1 MAGALDIQ
9 IDQGATFAQG
19 FQWQAGGTPINLG
32 GYTGSCVIRRSAQDT
47 EVLATASVVVTDA
60 VNGRFMVTI
69 DFADTA
75 GIPTNGTSCYDKVQ
89 CVFDVYFTNGVS
101 RYRVINGY
109 AMVSPEV
116 TKEAV

>member
-1 MAGALDIQ
+1 MAGQFDLQ

-19 FQWQAGGTPINLG
+19 FRWMAGGLPINLG
-32 GYTGSCVIRRSAQDT
+32 GYTGSCVVRRSAQDT

-60 VNGRFMVTI
+60 INGRFIVTI

-75 GIPTNGTSCYDKVQ
+75 AIPVDGTSCYDKVQ
-89 CVFDVYFTNGVS
+89 CVFDVYFSNGVS
-101 RYRVINGY
+101 RYRVVNGY